1 MSALFSTPRHTTVLQ
16 HTRGKTTQTPVS
28 STHGHRSK
36 AVACIPVDGWTV
48 AFKATKKNTHT
59 MFAVRNTTPQQ
70 LRNDLAENVR
80 HYRALKYLPP
90 EKPLSQERCAWA
102 AGIDRTMM
110 SKIERAKTNPSLDTL
125 LKLANYL
132 DVSVADLLAT
142 PNHAPAGRKK

>member
-1 MSALFSTPRHTTVLQ
+1 MAS
-16 HTRGKTTQTPVS
+16 
-28 STHGHRSK
+28 
-36 AVACIPVDGWTV
+36 IPVDEWTV
-48 AFKATKKNTHT
+48 AFEATKKNTQT

-70 LRNDLAENVR
+70 LRDALADNVR
-80 HYRALKYLPP
+80 HYRALKVPPP

-132 DVSVADLLAT
+132 NVSVADLLAE
-142 PNHAPAGRKK
+142 PASAPTGRKK